1 MASVKEEATALIA
14 SLPEDATWADV
25 EYQMYVRRAIEEG
38 EADIAA
44 GRIFT
49 TEEVREHFG
58 LPRK

>member
-1 MASVKEEATALIA
+1 MATVKEEATALIA

-49 TEEVREHFG
+49 TEEVRKQFG